1 MINDFEKA
9 ENKGRAKFEKLCEQN
24 WDICN
29 LQFTTNTYD
38 NVDAYFYYKGKKFA
52 VEIKNRESYYDSWNV
67 EVLKYEKM
75 KEALENGEIEGGYF
89 AVFYKDKAYLYDFNT
104 IEKCYTDFGVGNM
117 WAKKTTMGNS
127 DYTTKKVITLPVSR
141 AKIYNI

>member
-1 MINDFEKA
+1 MINNFTIA
-9 ENKGRAKFEKLCEQN
+9 ENKGRAKFEKLVEQN
-24 WDICN
+24 WDIYD

-38 NVDAYFYYKGKKFA
+38 NIDAYFYYKGKKFA

-67 EVLKYEKM
+67 EILKYQTM
-75 KEALENGEIEGGYF
+75 KEKIEKGEIQGGYF

-104 IEKCYTDFGVGNM
+104 IEECYNTFGIGNM
-117 WAKKTTMGNS
+117 WARKTTMGNS
-127 DYTTKKVITLPVSR
+127 DYTTKKIITLPVSK

>member
-1 MINDFEKA
+1 MINDFLKA
-9 ENKGRAKFEKLCEQN
+9 ENKGRAKFSKLVEQN
-24 WDICN
+24 WDIYD

-38 NVDAYFYYKGKKFA
+38 NIDAYFYYKGKKFA

-67 EVLKYEKM
+67 EILKYNIM
-75 KEALENGEIEGGYF
+75 KEKIEKGEINGGYF

-104 IEKCYTDFGVGNM
+104 IEKCLKEYGEGTI
-117 WAKKTTMGNS
+117 WAKKTTCGNS
-127 DYTTKKVITLPVSR
+127 DYTQKRVITLPVSK